1 MRVIDIKLLHTFAG
15 ATVVIHEPNFA
26 ILGGKFEFNC
36 TVEGGIS
43 AAEVESFKWYH
54 NDSVIKVDL
63 QNLRIST
70 VSNQWSS
77 KLVVTA
83 VQRDDGGEYYCEVVF
98 AEMNETSDRR
108 TLQIQGK
115 KRSRT
120 ALQITVEP

>member
-1 MRVIDIKLLHTFAG
+1 MHTLAG

-36 TVEGGIS
+36 TVEGGS
-43 AAEVESFKWYH
+43 ASVEIKSFKWYH
-54 NDSVIKVDL
+54 NDSVIKVDQ

-70 VSNQWSS
+70 VRSNQWAS

-98 AEMNETSDRR
+98 ADMNETSDRR

-115 KRSRT
+115 KRNRLS
-120 ALQITVEP
+120 